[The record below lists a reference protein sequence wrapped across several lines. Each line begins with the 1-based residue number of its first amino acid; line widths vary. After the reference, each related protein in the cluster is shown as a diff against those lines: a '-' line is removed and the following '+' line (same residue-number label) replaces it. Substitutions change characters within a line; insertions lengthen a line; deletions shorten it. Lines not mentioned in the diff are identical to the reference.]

1 MARRLLDT
9 AKIAM
14 QLVRWMDLEDNISDD
29 EDNVKIEVSYSV
41 TKHHLKVVMM
51 LQMRIWMNRIA
62 KTSASPEVELGGGL
76 AASGLS

>member
-1 MARRLLDT
+1 M
-9 AKIAM
+9 KIT
-14 QLVRWMDLEDNISDD
+14 LKSKFLIVN
-29 EDNVKIEVSYSV
+29 
-41 TKHHLKVVMM
+41 KHHLKVVMM